1 MTTLNA
7 TAASVQLASSKT
19 PSTFVAPPKAL
30 TMGARPGLVSAAG
43 GLASLGQHVTQTT
56 GANAKVLL
64 VSDPALSPLGFAGK
78 AVSSLESS
86 GHQVVVFE
94 DFTSDPKESAV
105 NAALAVAN
113 TEGVDAVVGLG
124 GGSALDLAKLVSG
137 LALKSDD
144 CAPYRL
150 AAQPI
155 LRRKVAFIAVPT
167 TSGTG
172 AETTRTSIISQ
183 ADGTKNWFWDEMLVP
198 DLALLDPELTV
209 GLPAYWTL
217 YTGLDA
223 LVHAVESR
231 TNRYR
236 FAENDAVAERAIAL
250 VAQNLERTLE
260 QPNDLEARGAMQL
273 AAAYGGMAINNTG
286 CAVAHNIGHAMG
298 SLAGVPHGRAVSIA
312 LVATLSWSI
321 EGNQEAFAAVARA
334 MGLSSASHIAP
345 WMDRIAERVGESLR
359 LSEQERE
366 WFDKSALATA
376 MMSDANRSMLEA
388 LARDAAPEDVD
399 MLAELAMAA

>member
-1 MTTLNA
+1 MSASKA
-7 TAASVQLASSKT
+7 TATSAQLAGSET
-19 PSTFVAPPKAL
+19 PSADPPPKGL
-30 TMGARPGLVSAAG
+30 TMGARPSLVSAAG
-43 GLASLGQHVTQTT
+43 ALSSLGVHVAQIT

-78 AVSSLESS
+78 AVNSLQSS

-113 TEGVDAVVGLG
+113 GEDVGAVVGIG

-150 AAQPI
+150 AAKQM
-155 LRRKVAFIAVPT
+155 LRRKVGFIAVPT

-223 LVHAVESR
+223 LVHAIESR

-236 FAENDAVAERAIAL
+236 FAENDAVADRAIAL
-250 VAQNLERTLE
+250 VAQSLEQTLE
-260 QPNDLEARGAMQL
+260 HPDDLKARGAMQL

-286 CAVAHNIGHAMG
+286 CAVAHNIGHALG

-312 LVATLSWSI
+312 LVATLPWSI
-321 EGNQEAFAAVARA
+321 EGNREAFGSVARA
-334 MGLSSASHIAP
+334 MGLSSAYDIAP
-345 WMDRIAERVGESLR
+345 WMDRVAGLVGQSLR
-359 LSEQERE
+359 LNGKERE
-366 WFDKSALATA
+366 WFDQSALTTA
-376 MMSDANRSMLEA
+376 MLSDANRSMLEA
-388 LARDAAPEDVD
+388 LARDAAPKDVD